1 MAILITGGCGYIG
14 SHTCLEMLAAGC
26 GIVVPDSYYNAKP
39 EAPHANPRRKT
50 FPNIRADGL
59 RRISRENQIDTVIH
73 SPA

>member
-1 MAILITGGCGYIG
+1 
-14 SHTCLEMLAAGC
+14 MLAAGC